1 MQDRGEDEAAGSVA
15 GEDEAH
21 GEAAV
26 PVEEGGCEG
35 HYGEVEEAAAE
46 AVEEGL
52 GEEEVP

>member
-1 MQDRGEDEAAGSVA
+1 MQDRGEDEASGSVA
-15 GEDEAH
+15 GEDETH

-26 PVEEGGCEG
+26 PIEEGGCEG